1 MTKFNYALFCTAAT
15 IALGWT
21 SANAETRDFDFDGFS
36 KVGASAGVSVQI
48 TTGAD
53 YSIRAEGSD
62 TGLDDLKITKKGDS
76 LNVGRNKTKF
86 FKRRSDISVYITMP
100 ALEGVRASSGSEVE
114 ATGIDADKFSVSVS
128 SGADVSING
137 RCDDISAS
145 VSSGSD
151 LDGRNLRC
159 RNASVT
165 ASSGA
170 DASVYASEKVV
181 ASASSGGDV
190 DVYGGPEIREINK
203 SSGGDVSIR
212 N

>member
-1 MTKFNYALFCTAAT
+1 MNKFNYALLCTAASV
-15 IALGWT
+15 ALAST
-21 SANAETRDFDFDGFS
+21 SANAETRAFNFDGFS
-36 KVGASAGVSVQI
+36 QVGASAGVSVEI
-48 TTGAD
+48 TAGAD
-53 YSIRAEGSD
+53 YSVRAESNKV
-62 TGLDDLKITKKGDS
+62 GLDDLKITKKGDT
-76 LNVGRNKTKF
+76 LNIGRNKTKF

-100 ALEGVRASSGSEVE
+100 ALEGVRASSGSEIE

-128 SGADVSING
+128 SGADVSLAG
-137 RCDDISAS
+137 QCADISAS

-151 LDGRNLRC
+151 LDGEDLRC
-159 RNASVT
+159 HKASVT

-170 DASVYASEKVV
+170 DASIYASEKVT

-203 SSGGDVSIR
+203 SSGGRVSMR